1 MIFVIQW
8 SKILIINL
16 KYLPEVKCFAIFLL
30 NDHMIR
36 TSRTPIT
43 RAYPGRWFQSHLLTV
58 KKGGIRIFP
67 NQQVMQGVID
77 LISARLSCQN
87 DGNLFTI

>member
-16 KYLPEVKCFAIFLL
+16 IYLPEVKCFAIFLP
-30 NDHMIR
+30 NDQMIR
-36 TSRTPIT
+36 TYRTPIT
-43 RAYPGRWFQSHLLTV
+43 RAYSARWFKSHLLTV
-58 KKGGIRIFP
+58 KKGGVRIFP

-77 LISARLSCQN
+77 MIPA
-87 DGNLFTI
+87 